1 MYETTPDDFLR
12 LTGTQDSTPVHGIN
26 IAVARMQG
34 LPFRSN
40 EEDIV
45 REMWIG
51 KGAWMR
57 EWGEVKGEGVGVRG
71 GRLDYVMGEV

>member
-12 LTGTQDSTPVHGIN
+12 LTGSQDSTPMHGVN
-26 IAVARMQG
+26 IAVVRMQG
-34 LPFRSN
+34 LPYRSN

-51 KGAWMR
+51 EGVWM
-57 EWGEVKGEGVGVRG
+57 WGQGGVRGEGGGVRG
-71 GRLDYVMGEV
+71 GRWEYVMDEV